1 MSTTTDHP
9 QAWPLPWSAAL
20 GRHAVLLATTL
31 FMLMPFIWMVSLSI
45 KPPGELFQARFA
57 LLPQEFHG
65 VENYMEALTSV
76 PFPRF
81 MANGAFVAFAVVTLQ
96 ILVAAPCAYALAKLR
111 FAGRDALFAIVLIG
125 LLIPQEVLGLPL
137 FILFHFM
144 GLLDTYAA
152 LILPFAVSPFGIFLF
167 RQFFKTVPDDLI
179 HAGRLDGLSEWAIV
193 WRIMV
198 PQAMPA
204 IIAFAILSI
213 ISRWNNLF
221 WPMIAVSSES
231 MLPPSVGIV
240 FFRDE
245 EAGNDYGPLMAA
257 ATLVVAPLVI
267 TFLFAQRRFVE
278 SFRGG
283 LK

>member
-1 MSTTTDHP
+1 MSGHHSLSP
-9 QAWPLPWSAAL
+9 FAAL
-20 GRHAVLLATTL
+20 GRHATLLGTAL

-45 KPPGELFQARFA
+45 KSPGEAFQARFA
-57 LLPQEFHG
+57 LWPETFYG
-65 VENYMEALTSV
+65 VENFAKALTSV
-76 PFPRF
+76 PLARF
-81 MANGAFVAFAVVTLQ
+81 MANGVFVAFAVLALQ

-111 FAGRDALFAIVLIG
+111 FPGRDALFALVLIG

-137 FILFHFM
+137 FILFHLM

-152 LILPFAVSPFGIFLF
+152 LILPFSVSPFAIFLF
-167 RQFFKTVPDDLI
+167 RQFFKSVPDDLI
-179 HAGRLDGLSEWAIV
+179 HAARLDGLSELAIV

-198 PQAMPA
+198 PAAMPA
-204 IIAFAILSI
+204 IIAFAILSV

-221 WPMIAVSSES
+221 WPMIAVSSEEL
-231 MLPPSVGIV
+231 MPPSLGIV

-267 TFLFAQRRFVE
+267 AFLAAQKRFIEGVTL
-278 SFRGG
+278 SG